1 MSEEKSKNEIEEVKT
16 PTLDDVPN
24 ISEITDDDSES
35 ESESTMGR
43 DKKRRRRR
51 KVVLN
56 LKCPLCEGGV
66 KNVTYKDV
74 YQLKKF
80 TSVRGKIISTE
91 KSGVCHKHQNQIKR
105 AIKRARFLALLPY
118 VSKDN

>member
-1 MSEEKSKNEIEEVKT
+1 MSKEIAKDQNEEVTK

-24 ISEITDDDSES
+24 VSVITEEEEDTGFGSNKK
-35 ESESTMGR
+35 
-43 DKKRRRRR
+43 KKRRRK
-51 KVVLN
+51 KVILN

-66 KNVTYKDV
+66 KYVTYKDV

-91 KSGVCHKHQNQIKR
+91 KSGVCHKHQNQIRR
-105 AIKRARFLALLPY
+105 AIKRARYLALLPY